1 MRKFDLKSLAAGLI
15 LGTLGIPT
23 LFGAEGIQS
32 AALRNT
38 NVPLNGALLPL
49 GQPLI
54 SVKMDDG
61 QDASLYA
68 PVNEVL
74 EKLGYTVN
82 YDEANNTIDIITE
95 HSKEQ
100 EAAGQA
106 APQGNV
112 VIDLANHPGQRNIAE
127 SGSFQAEDGQRLTL
141 EITSDIE
148 GGSVDLF
155 LFDPNGIEQRIT
167 IESVNMRKTIVLSK
181 GEWKYNC
188 SGIFKEGGNVRI
200 VGMIQ

>member
-1 MRKFDLKSLAAGLI
+1 MRKFDLKSLAAGFI
-15 LGTLGIPT
+15 IGTLGLT
-23 LFGAEGIQS
+23 TVFGAAGIQS
-32 AALRNT
+32 AALSNT
-38 NVPLNGALLPL
+38 KVTLNGALLSL

-74 EKLGYTVN
+74 EKLGYAVN
-82 YDEANNTIDIITE
+82 YDEASNTIDIITE

-100 EAAGQA
+100 GAAGQA

-155 LFDPNGIEQRIT
+155 LFDPTGIEQRIT

>member
-1 MRKFDLKSLAAGLI
+1 MRKFDLKSLAAGI
-15 LGTLGIPT
+15 IIGTLGIT
-23 LFGAEGIQS
+23 TGFGAAGIQS
-32 AALRNT
+32 AALSNT
-38 NVPLNGALLPL
+38 KVTLNGALLPL

-167 IESVNMRKTIVLSK
+167 IESVNMMKTIVLSK